1 MKAHLQNKDSEIL
14 WVENIPTHWD
24 MWKVKFVSFYQNGA
38 AFKSDL
44 FRNDGNVFVIRIG
57 DLVSSKV
64 SLENATT
71 ITKENA
77 EGFENVRLKK
87 NDILLALTGATIG
100 KSSLFE
106 LEEECYLNQRVAL
119 FRPRKNISKEYLML
133 FIDSDVFRTHIDFEC
148 YGGAQENVGK
158 SQILNAKLPLPPL
171 PEQRQIAAYLDYK
184 TKQID
189 RFIANR
195 KKQIELLEERI
206 QNKINE
212 TLQIGTDNHTE
223 FNNDLFY
230 GEYPNDWELSNVRR
244 ELRNVN
250 IEQQDGNHGE
260 LHPTTKDYSD
270 RGIPFIL
277 ANNLGGFKVDIV
289 DCKFIPESVA
299 KKLRIGFSKTGDVL
313 LTHKGTLGRVALC
326 DTGEYP
332 YIILTP
338 QVTYYRVKRTW
349 INKFLFYLFQSTG
362 FQEQLKLIGSGGS
375 TRDYIGLV
383 AQKDLKLL
391 KPSLDEQKRIIQI
404 LDESRKEHSD
414 LIVKYQKQID
424 LMQEYKTSLIS
435 KAVTGKI
442 DVREW
447 QSKQTLK
454 ETV

>member
-14 WVENIPTHWD
+14 WVKNIPTHWN

-44 FRNDGNVFVIRIG
+44 FRNDGDVFVIRIG
-57 DLVSSKV
+57 DLVGSKV
-64 SLENATT
+64 SLDDATT

-100 KSSLFE
+100 KSALFE
-106 LEEECYLNQRVAL
+106 LDEECYLNQRVAL

-184 TKQID
+184 TNQID

-195 KKQIELLEERI
+195 KKQIELLEEQKEAI
-206 QNKINE
+206 INKAI
-212 TLQIGTDNHTE
+212 TVGVD
-223 FNNDLFY
+223 NNDLEDIDTHWY
-230 GEYPNDWELSNVRR
+230 SQKPKNWELLKFNAAINLIHGFQFRDNDFTAEGIKIVKITQLNANGTLDLTNADTIDEKRLSSFKSRIIKNGDILMALTGGTIGKIIRVEDLDEIVLQNYRVGKFEPRYKNQLSKRYLFWILRSEKTFAQINFLLR
-244 ELRNVN
+244 ETGQPN
-250 IEQQDGNHGE
+250 IGKGD
-260 LHPTTKDYSD
+260 
-270 RGIPFIL
+270 
-277 ANNLGGFKVDIV
+277 
-289 DCKFIPESVA
+289 
-299 KKLRIGFSKTGDVL
+299 FSKMFFALPPTIEEQDVIADFIEKEL
-313 LTHKGTLGRVALC
+313 AERN
-326 DTGEYP
+326 E
-332 YIILTP
+332 
-338 QVTYYRVKRTW
+338 
-349 INKFLFYLFQSTG
+349 
-362 FQEQLKLIGSGGS
+362 LIS
-375 TRDYIGLV
+375 
-383 AQKDLKLL
+383 
-391 KPSLDEQKRIIQI
+391 
-404 LDESRKEHSD
+404 
-414 LIVKYQKQID
+414 KYQKQIE

-447 QSKQTLK
+447 QPKQTLK